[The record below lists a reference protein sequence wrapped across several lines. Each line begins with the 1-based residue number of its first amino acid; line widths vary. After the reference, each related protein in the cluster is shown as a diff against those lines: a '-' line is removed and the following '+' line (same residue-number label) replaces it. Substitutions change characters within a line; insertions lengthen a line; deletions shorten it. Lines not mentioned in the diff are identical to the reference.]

1 MKSVIAFLRLI
12 RAVNLLFVALTQYL
26 VQYAVIRPILAQA
39 GLQPTLDDLHFS
51 LLVIATILVA
61 AAGYVINDYFDVQMD
76 EINKPRRIFIDRTI
90 HRRSAMLLHQIL
102 TGSGVLLAL
111 YVAWH
116 VGNLKLG
123 FVHAI
128 VAAFLW
134 FYSTGYKRK
143 FLVGTILVSFLTG
156 LVILIV
162 GLYEK
167 NIFQPADAASQRAAY
182 AIIIILFFYFVFSFL
197 ISLARE
203 LVKDL
208 QDMKGDRLYQSRT
221 VPIIYGIQKTKWM
234 VYGILTVMLAM
245 LIYIQSIE
253 VRGRDFISALTI
265 FTTIEFPACMSIYL
279 LSSAITPRQFSAV
292 SGVIKIVMFMGI
304 LSMLYF
310 FLLMRK

>member
-12 RAVNLLFVALTQYL
+12 RAVNLLFIVLTQYL

-39 GLQPTLDDLHFS
+39 GLQPSLDDLHFS

-61 AAGYVINDYFDVQMD
+61 AAGYVINDYFDVKID
-76 EINKPRRIFIDRTI
+76 EVNKPRRIFIDRTI
-90 HRRSAMLLHQIL
+90 HRRSAMLLHQSL
-102 TGSGVLLAL
+102 TGTGVLLAF

-116 VGNLKLG
+116 VGNFKLG

-143 FLVGTILVSFLTG
+143 LLIGNILVSFLTG
-156 LVILIV
+156 LVILTV
-162 GLYEK
+162 GLYEQ

-182 AIIIILFFYFVFSFL
+182 AIIVILFFYFIFSFL

-203 LVKDL
+203 LVKDM
-208 QDMKGDRLYQSRT
+208 QDLEGDRIYQSQT
-221 VPIIYGIQKTKWM
+221 VPITMGIQKTKWM
-234 VYGILTVMLAM
+234 VYGILAVMLAM
-245 LIYIQSIE
+245 LTYIQSIE
-253 VRGRDFISALTI
+253 IRGRDFISALTI
-265 FTTIEFPACMSIYL
+265 FTTIEFPTFISIYL
-279 LSSAITPRQFSAV
+279 LNQSSTPKQFSSV
-292 SGVIKIVMFMGI
+292 SAVIKIVMFMGI

-310 FLLMRK
+310 YLLMRK